1 MFKPDWRHPW
11 EFLLLAL
18 LLFALPA
25 FEAPKN
31 LLCVAYLATWLFN
44 RYRARDFG
52 GRWDVWDSVIAF
64 WLASGYLIAP
74 FAALHGDEWGG
85 ANDMLRFLSLAWLVK
100 RSGYSTR
107 QLILIPLLAAAG
119 SLLPLAY
126 GLWRLWVTHQND
138 FLELN
143 SVGHFNHTAIYLA
156 IACGGML
163 SFSAAWWK
171 NLTTPQRVIAV
182 TVALALGS
190 GVLITTSRGATVA
203 LFLLAMALGAAWIR
217 RSRRLGA
224 ALFIAP
230 LLLGGAAYLAKIEV
244 VKKQERNIESRHIL
258 SYRDGIWRA
267 ALDTWRHAPLFG
279 IGINNY
285 KQIDLDKLKR
295 WRDAEGKPFDAADY
309 YMAPHAHSL
318 YFGSL
323 AERGLIGSAALLGAL
338 AYWLYSL
345 LRHLPGRS
353 SLDTEWALW
362 GGALS
367 AWMIS
372 VVVGLANTTLH
383 HEHGILSMLMLGA
396 WLALWGTRLKY
407 PANDIHYNR

>member
-1 MFKPDWRHPW
+1 MFKTDWSHPL

-31 LLCVAYLATWLFN
+31 LLCVAYLVTWLVN
-44 RYRARDFG
+44 RYRCRDFG
-52 GRWDVWDSVIAF
+52 GRWDAWDSLIAA
-64 WLASGYLIAP
+64 WLASGYLVAA

-85 ANDMLRFLSLAWLVK
+85 ANDMLRYLSLLWLLK
-100 RSGYSTR
+100 RSGYHAE
-107 QLILIPLLAAAG
+107 QLLLVPLLAAAG
-119 SLLPLAY
+119 ALPPLAH
-126 GLWRLWVTHQND
+126 GLWQLWVTHQND

-156 IACGGML
+156 IACGTIL
-163 SFSAAWWK
+163 SFSAAWW
-171 NLTTPQRVIAV
+171 NRLAHWQRAV
-182 TVALALGS
+182 AVAVALALGS
-190 GVLITTSRGATVA
+190 GVLITTSRGATVS
-203 LFLLAMALGAAWIR
+203 LFLLTMALGAAWIR
-217 RSRRLGA
+217 RSRKLGA
-224 ALFIAP
+224 ALLIVP
-230 LLLGGAAYLAKIEV
+230 LILGGAAYLAKAEV
-244 VKKQERNIESRHIL
+244 VKKQERNIESKNVL
-258 SYRDGIWRA
+258 AFRDGIWHA
-267 ALDTWRHAPLFG
+267 ALDTWRHAPFFG

-285 KQIDLDKLKR
+285 KQVDLDKLKH
-295 WRDAEGKPFDAADY
+295 WREAEGKQFDAADY

-323 AERGLIGSAALLGAL
+323 AERGLIGSTILLGAL
-338 AYWLYSL
+338 VYWLYSL

-353 SLDTEWALW
+353 STDTEWALW

-383 HEHGILSMLMLGA
+383 HEHGMLSMLLLGA
-396 WLALWGTRLKY
+396 WLASRRTRLE
-407 PANDIHYNR
+407 